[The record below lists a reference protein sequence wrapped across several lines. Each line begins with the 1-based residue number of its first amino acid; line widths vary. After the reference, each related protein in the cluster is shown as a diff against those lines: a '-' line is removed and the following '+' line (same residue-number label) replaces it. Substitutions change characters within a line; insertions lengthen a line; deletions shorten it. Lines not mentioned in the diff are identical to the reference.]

1 MIIYLAGNSGTIS
14 AAAFPVPHFIPP
26 VPHSGRYIF
35 ATAPAKT
42 SENAGSAGLERGD
55 PAKSPENAGTLTD
68 VKHIIL
74 LVIRNT
80 FCMYSDKRL
89 GFLLE
94 VLELRE
100 ISKVEL
106 AARLQVSQ
114 QSVFKFLRNDNMK
127 LSQAVHIMDVL
138 GYKLVVYLERDGDDM
153 RSIVRNAD
161 RMLKPEERKLL
172 TFLKIAFRKYNI
184 DAASLASLIGLYK
197 TGVMRWFKVDD
208 ILISRLYQVAEAY
221 DLKLCIFPELK

>member
-14 AAAFPVPHFIPP
+14 AAAFPVSHFIPP

-42 SENAGSAGLERGD
+42 PENAGSAGLERGD